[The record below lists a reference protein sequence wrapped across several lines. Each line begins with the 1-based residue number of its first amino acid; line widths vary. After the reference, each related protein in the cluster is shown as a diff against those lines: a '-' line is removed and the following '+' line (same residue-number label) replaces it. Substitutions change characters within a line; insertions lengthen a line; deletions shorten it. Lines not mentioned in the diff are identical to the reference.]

1 MYNHPVINK
10 QKGVVISMLKT
21 LDEVK
26 NEGKKFLE
34 QFEQLDE
41 DSKRNVIAY
50 MRGLKDGQ
58 LLREKTA

>member
-1 MYNHPVINK
+1 
-10 QKGVVISMLKT
+10 MLKT

-50 MRGLKDGQ
+50 MRGLKDGK

>member
-1 MYNHPVINK
+1 MIR
-10 QKGVVISMLKT
+10 T
-21 LDEVK
+21 LEEVK
-26 NEGKKFLE
+26 TEGKKFLE
-34 QFEQLDE
+34 QFDQLDE